1 MKVAWVGCLVVLGVV
16 CAGAF
21 AAGSSQDSEF
31 NVNNRYTVDSVL
43 VNADGSSLDVSAAHD
58 ERISSPLRK
67 DILSIIG
74 EKLNPASLD
83 ELARRLR
90 REFHARALD
99 HRILRG
105 KSPECVQVV
114 FDIQVQPAR
123 FDLSVPKFLYQ
134 AKQGWSGAVEGAAI
148 VKHHTFTFGLV
159 SDGDELAERYSGV
172 TARYQNSQ
180 LGTDKVRFSFEYGTY
195 HDEWNAS
202 TLDALRFAEETA
214 SLPRSLATDTYRSRQ
229 YFEPVVTFQVAKP
242 ISVSVGASLE
252 SFQDQVTNQVQSAN
266 AGVASVRYHQRLEG
280 SDLLQDFDGGYDA
293 RFATR
298 TLRSDLVYSRHRWE
312 FRYTLTH
319 GKQVLIE
326 DAMGGMITGQA
337 PLFERFV
344 LGNST
349 TLRGWN
355 KFELD
360 PYGGNRMIHNTVE
373 YRYGAFQVFYDTGA
387 VWQTGQPADGRNS
400 VGIGLRQGP
409 FSASIAFPL
418 REGHIDPIFMLG
430 MNY

>member
-1 MKVAWVGCLVVLGVV
+1 
-16 CAGAF
+16 
-21 AAGSSQDSEF
+21 
-31 NVNNRYTVDSVL
+31 
-43 VNADGSSLDVSAAHD
+43 
-58 ERISSPLRK
+58 
-67 DILSIIG
+67 
-74 EKLNPASLD
+74 
-83 ELARRLR
+83 
-90 REFHARALD
+90 
-99 HRILRG
+99 
-105 KSPECVQVV
+105 
-114 FDIQVQPAR
+114 
-123 FDLSVPKFLYQ
+123 
-134 AKQGWSGAVEGAAI
+134 
-148 VKHHTFTFGLV
+148 
-159 SDGDELAERYSGV
+159 
-172 TARYQNSQ
+172 
-180 LGTDKVRFSFEYGTY
+180 
-195 HDEWNAS
+195 WNAS

-312 FRYTLTH
+312 FRYTLAH

-360 PYGGNRMIHNTVE
+360 PYGGNRM
-373 YRYGAFQVFYDTGA
+373 
-387 VWQTGQPADGRNS
+387 
-400 VGIGLRQGP
+400 
-409 FSASIAFPL
+409 
-418 REGHIDPIFMLG
+418 
-430 MNY
+430 